1 MPSTHDHIE
10 SVSRGP
16 RWFAFGSNFAWAAS
30 IFLTGLG
37 AKLGLILYHGMAF
50 PYWDQWPGEAIETI
64 IPYLTGTFS
73 LKTLFAPHNEHH
85 IVLTRIYDLVLLR
98 LNGQWDSLL
107 EMTGSAVIFCAGLA
121 AFGWVVASLLGRK
134 SWPLVWGALVLEL
147 SLPFAWEN
155 TLWAFQSQFYY
166 LCLFSLLTIWL
177 LALHPAWSWR
187 WWLGVLA
194 GVVTLF
200 TIATGC
206 LAAAAAGS
214 VTVFAVIKRPRD
226 WWRQLPTLV
235 LSAALVVAGL
245 WLLHSANAPGHP
257 AQPRS
262 TAEFLSA
269 FGKALAWPCVRWAWY
284 APIALF
290 PVFLLAWVS
299 LRSPDALKPSALLI
313 FGVAIW
319 AMLQALAAA
328 YARGVGGLPPAFRYM
343 DFLSFLA
350 FANGLSIYLLIVEF
364 GWRKRFPIL
373 TCASTAAWTFGCI
386 VGLVYLTQRV
396 WTQFIPEI
404 DAEQSVRLASARAFM
419 ATDDPTIFQN
429 EPVTNRP
436 VPNPDADIWLFR
448 HPALRPVFP
457 VCVREPLHI
466 VPQTNGDGAFV
477 PHGWLLSAADA
488 PPARSWGSY
497 SAQKEAARGK
507 FESQPI
513 QASRLP
519 YLTIPVAGDLGAVG
533 LSLELVE
540 LSSGKVT
547 EVTPPYAPQGTWL
560 NVPVRAPEGPFK
572 IVARDDSDSAWFAFK
587 EPIETGRLSVWTLRF
602 LSAWEYLPV
611 LGAGVFLLNLAR
623 WWQERHGRVGNRQ
636 SA

>member
-1 MPSTHDHIE
+1 MPSSNDRIV
-10 SVSRGP
+10 SASRGP
-16 RWFAFGSNFAWAAS
+16 RWFEFGSNFAWVVS

-50 PYWDQWPGEAIETI
+50 PYWDQWPGEAIETFV
-64 IPYLTGTFS
+64 PYLTGKFS
-73 LKTLFAPHNEHH
+73 LATLFAPHNEHH

-98 LNGQWDSLL
+98 WNGQWDSLL
-107 EMTGSAVIFCAGLA
+107 EMTGSAMIFCAGVA
-121 AFGWVVASLLGRK
+121 VFGWVMASLLGRR
-134 SWPLVWGALVLEL
+134 SWPLLWAALVLEL

-177 LALHPAWSWR
+177 LALYPAWSWR
-187 WWLGVLA
+187 WWLGALA

-200 TIATGC
+200 TIAAGC
-206 LAAAAAGS
+206 LAAAAVGC
-214 VTVFAVIKRPRD
+214 VTVFAVLKQPRD
-226 WWRQLPTLV
+226 WRSHWPTWILC
-235 LSAALVVAGL
+235 AALVVAGL
-245 WLLHSANAPGHP
+245 WLKVNVPGHEL

-262 TAEFLSA
+262 VVEFLA
-269 FGKALAWPCVRWAWY
+269 ALGKALAWPCVKWAWY

-299 LRSPDALKPSALLI
+299 LRSPDALKRSVLLI
-313 FGVAIW
+313 FGVAVW

-328 YARGVGGLPPAFRYM
+328 YARGIGGGAPAFRYM

-350 FANGLSIYLLIVEF
+350 IANGLSIYLLIAEF

-373 TCASTAAWTFGCI
+373 TCAGTAAWTLGCV
-386 VGLVYLTQRV
+386 VGLGFLTQRV
-396 WTQFIPEI
+396 WSKYIPEV

-419 ATDDPTIFQN
+419 ATDDPAIFQN
-429 EPVTNRP
+429 ELVTNRP

-448 HPALRPVFP
+448 HPALRPVLP
-457 VCVREPLHI
+457 VCVREPLRI

-477 PHGWLLSAADA
+477 PHGWLLSEADA
-488 PPARSWGSY
+488 PTERSWGSY

-519 YLTIPVAGDLGAVG
+519 YLTIPVAGDLGAAG
-533 LSLELVE
+533 LSLELIE

-547 EVTPPYAPQGTWL
+547 EVTPPDTPQGTWL
-560 NVPVRAPEGPFK
+560 NVTVRAPKGPFK
-572 IVARDDSDSAWFAFK
+572 MVARDDSDAGWFAFK

-602 LSAWEYLPV
+602 LSVWEYLLV
-611 LGAGVFLLNLAR
+611 LGAGVSLLNLAR
-623 WWQERHGRVGNRQ
+623 WWQEVHGRRGDRQ